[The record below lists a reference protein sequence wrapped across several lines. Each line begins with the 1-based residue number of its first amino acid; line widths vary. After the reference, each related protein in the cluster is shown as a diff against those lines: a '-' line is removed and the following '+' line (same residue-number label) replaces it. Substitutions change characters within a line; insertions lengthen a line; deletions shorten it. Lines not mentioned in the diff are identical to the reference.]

1 VFDIRQHTAF
11 TVIEGVIVGAANQ
24 IDAEPLQVLKQIW
37 IGRHEGALR
46 NSGRALV
53 PIVHGT
59 FEIGEGGVG
68 AAQNFAQSQEAWF
81 CERREFTREHGVAGE
96 RNGEISRFGLVNHFY
111 LPTS

>member
-1 VFDIRQHTAF
+1 MRQAGSVEMFDIRQHTAF

-24 IDAEPLQVLKQIW
+24 IDAEPFQVLKQIW

-68 AAQNFAQSQEAWF
+68 AAQNFAQAKKRGSVKGVSLRVSMVSPASAMVKFPVSAW
-81 CERREFTREHGVAGE
+81 
-96 RNGEISRFGLVNHFY
+96 
-111 LPTS
+111 